1 MGPRPI
7 ISGSPK
13 VGDYGSTITIP
24 TTNAPAVVSVSL
36 VWLMSCTHHYEP
48 NQRLIWLQILD
59 RGTNSVTVSAP
70 INPNVAPPGYYMIH
84 VLDVAGVP
92 SVAKI
97 IRIPGTNIPETFYN
111 VAIPSN
117 QSAALNAGGSTRYG
131 VEAANASSVLVTKLL
146 KLWKV
151 RLKKTG
157 TPSGL
162 VSAKIRRKSDD
173 SVVATFIETIN
184 STSLGTTFAEYT
196 FTLANRYTIKSG
208 DRIMIEYSGPASVN
222 IEIWNADQIDGANTR
237 RVRYDGTSYLGG
249 NAVDITGTMSSLIFY
264 SVAIPGNQPAALN
277 AGGSTRYGVEVQMLH
292 PCWLRNC

>member
-1 MGPRPI
+1 
-7 ISGSPK
+7 
-13 VGDYGSTITIP
+13 
-24 TTNAPAVVSVSL
+24 
-36 VWLMSCTHHYEP
+36 
-48 NQRLIWLQILD
+48 
-59 RGTNSVTVSAP
+59 
-70 INPNVAPPGYYMIH
+70 MI
-84 VLDVAGVP
+84 
-92 SVAKI
+92 
-97 IRIPGTNIPETFYN
+97 FYN
-111 VAIPSN
+111 VAIPVTS
-117 QSAALNAGGSTRYG
+117 QLPLNAGGSTRYG
-131 VEAANASSVLVTKLL
+131 VEVANASSVLVTKLL

-196 FTLANRYTIKSG
+196 FTLASPYTIKSG

-249 NAVDITGTMSSLIFY
+249 NDQDIC
-264 SVAIPGNQPAALN
+264 
-277 AGGSTRYGVEVQMLH
+277 GSMLA
-292 PCWLRNC
+292 P